1 MSLRYEL
8 AQHDRTA
15 VLLLSGQID
24 RDAVGA
30 LDEAYAAAAAAGAT
44 VVDLDFTAVEYINS
58 TGIALIVGLLGKA
71 RAHGRAVRARGLT
84 AHYQHIFEITRLSD
98 FIEVVAPV

>member
-1 MSLRYEL
+1 MTLSYQL

-24 RDAVGA
+24 RDAVGP
-30 LDEAYAAAAAAGAT
+30 LDEAYAAAAAAGAA
-44 VVDLDFTAVEYINS
+44 VVELHFPAGADNNPP
-58 TGIALIVGLLGKA
+58 GIALIVGLRGTA
-71 RAHGRAVRARGLT
+71 RAHGRAVRASGLT

-98 FIEVVAPV
+98 FIEVVQPV

>member
-1 MSLRYEL
+1 MTLSYQL

-24 RDAVGA
+24 RDAVGP
-30 LDEAYAAAAAAGAT
+30 LDEAYAAAAAAGAA
-44 VVDLDFTAVEYINS
+44 VVELDFTAVEYINS
-58 TGIALIVGLLGKA
+58 TGPAPMAGRLATA
-71 RAHGRAVRARGLT
+71 RPPARPARPTALT

-98 FIEVVAPV
+98 FIEVVQPV